1 MALQSISFTSKR
13 HKNMDSPLVLEPSL
27 LGFPNEVLLNV
38 THCLGQG
45 GETKRFVNAV
55 GPTSAKAIRYT
66 YLNTNLDYL
75 KYLHDLLAKD
85 TSVKTRRIVSAG
97 LKSWMEVNSHWRQCL
112 DVFGGEEKVRGVLYD
127 GAIRTKEGKELPA
140 SYTWPRRVIYD
151 EAAAYD
157 DDEDDDENST
167 RLKLFEW
174 TQSGHTAI
182 THEDNGLFQLKC
194 SGDIKQNSA
203 ISIIVGV
210 ETARKIDLVSIPLHT
225 LSYVSLKTS
234 AEFTK
239 VRLMNYY
246 FAYFFLNPALAIDL
260 GATSILECLVERKD
274 VSPTSSSSCGIT
286 RFFGVPAQPLILS
299 ALIHED
305 SSAFKYLL
313 SRPDFAV
320 EANYRGQHPLN
331 YLRHLKSCFRGDM
344 VLPDISVL
352 LRRLRTL
359 LRRAK
364 DLDWNSVDSRSNAK
378 GTPLYELLFGSTRY
392 NQVNHSYDDI
402 DVALVDLYLS
412 FGATNQWIASLLP
425 DKTRHQRTVNKLLSA
440 KTQFERDIIMRQ
452 HASAQHGSIE

>member
-1 MALQSISFTSKR
+1 M
-13 HKNMDSPLVLEPSL
+13 N
-27 LGFPNEVLLNV
+27 
-38 THCLGQG
+38 
-45 GETKRFVNAV
+45 RFVDAV

-85 TSVKTRRIVSAG
+85 TRVKTRRVVSAG
-97 LKSWMEVNSHWRQCL
+97 LKCWMEVNNRWRQCL
-112 DVFGGEEKVRGVLYD
+112 DVFGGEEGVRGVLY
-127 GAIRTKEGKELPA
+127 GGTIQTKEGKELPA
-140 SYTWPRRVIYD
+140 SYMWPRKVIYD
-151 EAAAYD
+151 KAVAD
-157 DDEDDDENST
+157 KDGDDEKST
-167 RLKLFEW
+167 RLKLFKR

-182 THEDNGLFQLKC
+182 THEENGLFQLKC
-194 SGDIKQNSA
+194 SDDIKEKKSE
-203 ISIIVGV
+203 SIIVGV

-234 AEFTK
+234 DEFTK

-246 FAYFFLNPALAIDL
+246 FAYFFLNPALAIDV
-260 GATSILECLVERKD
+260 GATPILECLVERKE
-274 VSPTSSSSCGIT
+274 VSPNLSSSCGIT
-286 RFFGVPAQPLILS
+286 RFVGVPTKPLILS
-299 ALIHED
+299 ALIHEN
-305 SSAFKYLL
+305 SAAFKYLL

-320 EANYRGQHPLN
+320 ESNYRGQHPLN

-344 VLPDISVL
+344 ALPDIPEL
-352 LRRLRTL
+352 LRRLCTL
-359 LRRAK
+359 FRRAE

-440 KTQFERDIIMRQ
+440 KTQVERDIIMRQ